1 MHTFPVWTFFD
12 PIVLC
17 WTDFFWIWYCCLV
30 CLCWGHCLTCW
41 SRLSERLLH
50 VVSIHWCLWF
60 VGCKLSRCCWCCP
73 FGWWKCWLWWYVA
86 WKGCPPFH
94 FEPCFFC
101 PIVSLDD
108 SLLLLL
114 VEVLICFF
122 SDLCVVV
129 WSLYDCPSVVLQS
142 FCWSWTS
149 AVWHEECIALC
160 SVDSYQETLAVECPQ
175 IVVVSK
181 DLHACWC
188 ECNRCYS
195 CCCLFGG
202 QCYQCNWQEVE
213 AFTLPQCWVESLLC
227 VIVGVSFS
235 CVTSHT

>member
-1 MHTFPVWTFFD
+1 VRGFFT
-12 PIVLC
+12 LC
-17 WTDFFWIWYCCLV
+17 RYIGACGSSAVSCRDV
-30 CLCWGHCLTCW
+30 AG
-41 SRLSERLLH
+41 
-50 VVSIHWCLWF
+50 VVPLAGGSA
-60 VGCKLSRCCWCCP
+60 GCGGMLP
-73 FGWWKCWLWWYVA
+73 G
-86 WKGCPPFH
+86 KGCPPFH

-142 FCWSWTS
+142 FCWNWTS

-160 SVDSYQETLAVECPQ
+160 SVDSYQETLAVECSQ

-195 CCCLFGG
+195 CCCLFV
-202 QCYQCNWQEVE
+202 WRAV
-213 AFTLPQCWVESLLC
+213 LPV
-227 VIVGVSFS
+227 
-235 CVTSHT
+235 